1 MKPPQQGGR
10 NCPSEKA
17 GGENRLRFLNGAFAP
32 VSPGSLA
39 SGREGPDGFQELS
52 DEGVERRPS
61 RRPRFSRLQ
70 ADLPAMLT

>member
-32 VSPGSLA
+32 VSPERLA
-39 SGREGPDGFQELS
+39 GGREGPDDFHQLGGEV
-52 DEGVERRPS
+52 VERRPS
-61 RRPRFSRLQ
+61 RGPRFSRLQ
-70 ADLPAMLT
+70 AALPAMLT